1 MSHNMSLPTG
11 LILAALVAAV
21 AWAAPALAGDRCKIT
36 DPTGTPLNIR
46 DQKKNIIGTI
56 ENGRIVFVQR
66 YGEDSDGKP
75 WAYVTSQ
82 GGKRLGW
89 VYREFISCY

>member
-1 MSHNMSLPTG
+1 MSSKCSLTTG
-11 LILAALVAAV
+11 LTVAALAAAV
-21 AWAAPALAGDRCKIT
+21 AWAAPALAGDRCKVT

-46 DQKKNIIGTI
+46 DQKMNIIGAI
-56 ENGRIVFVQR
+56 ENGRLVYIQR
-66 YGEDSDGKP
+66 YGEDANGKP
-75 WAYVTSQ
+75 WAYVTTQ

>member
-1 MSHNMSLPTG
+1 MSQKLSPLTG
-11 LILAALVAAV
+11 LTLAAFAAV
-21 AWAAPALAGDRCKIT
+21 LAWGAPALAGDRCKVT

-46 DQKKNIIGTI
+46 DIHKNIVGTI
-56 ENGRIVFVQR
+56 ENGRIVTVQR
-66 YGEDSDGKP
+66 YGEDDAGKP
-75 WAYVTSQ
+75 WAYVTTQ